1 MFLRFIISR
10 ERNYIVG
17 CGSIVETKMIYIDY
31 CVMGGC
37 RFFPGLGFF
46 LLLLWV
52 VTGLGFVPVFIIT
65 IIIIV
70 MVLQCDVL
78 CPFFYTFRKVLL
90 TTVM

>member
-1 MFLRFIISR
+1 MFVRFIISR
-10 ERNYIVG
+10 ERNCIVG
-17 CGSIVETKMIYIDY
+17 CGSIVETKMIYIVY

-37 RFFPGLGFF
+37 RFFPGLGVF